1 MNDSSREELTDEE
14 LLDRARAG
22 EDRAFGL
29 LVERYEG
36 VVATTVIGMLGPG
49 DEAEDVGQETFIR
62 FHRALDRFR
71 GESSLTTYL
80 TRIAIN
86 LSLTAIR
93 RRKRWSDRFKG
104 STMAAARVSST
115 DDPETELDR
124 RMRAEWLR
132 GGIDRLSAEHRA
144 VVVLRMIDGFSTRET
159 SGILGVPEGTVMS
172 RLARAME
179 RLESHLREMD
189 Q

>member
-1 MNDSSREELTDEE
+1 MNDSSRAAPTDEE

-29 LVERYEG
+29 LVARYEG
-36 VVATTVIGMLGPG
+36 VVASTVIGMLGPG

-62 FHRALDRFR
+62 FHRAMERFR

-104 STMAAARVSST
+104 STIAAARVSSS
-115 DDPETELDR
+115 DDPETGLDR
-124 RMRAEWLR
+124 RLRAEWLW
-132 GGIDRLSAEHRA
+132 GGINQLSAGHRA
-144 VVVLRMIDGFSTRET
+144 VVVLRMIDGYSTRET
-159 SGILGVPEGTVMS
+159 SRILGAPEGTVMS

-179 RLESHLREMD
+179 RLESHLKESD